1 MQVYTFQTSTTAGG
15 DEGVRLWV
23 DGQLLID
30 AWATSRSLAVL
41 FVGASM
47 CLSLFLV
54 FVHSFLNSTVVYS
67 NTVVF
72 PVANAL

>member
-1 MQVYTFQTSTTAGG
+1 
-15 DEGVRLWV
+15 V